1 MEWAVRGWED
11 YIADQE
17 LAEIGKWVD
26 ELADTLS
33 EHPENIANIVIDNGF
48 VPESLFDEIVDYVER
63 RRVAS

>member
-1 MEWAVRGWED
+1 MRGWED